1 MTDDIVLKTIP
12 LPLALPPGGRRGT
25 RAERAARV
33 QAHMDRI
40 HPVLDFIEQEE
51 RRVNGEIG
59 DPVDR
64 NRRNSCRSH
73 RKRRA
78 MARAAASERAAVVR
92 ARRA

>member
-59 DPVDR
+59 DPVER
-64 NRRNSCRSH
+64 ALCNNRTWKRRMRS
-73 RKRRA
+73 RKRYKSPRA
-78 MARAAASERAAVVR
+78 
-92 ARRA
+92 